1 MLGCT
6 PPALC
11 TLCIDVCSGAQVV
24 SPSGH
29 DALTV
34 PCKQEV
40 TVPPDARCTARHL
53 EVLARTLTA
62 PRCTSSADPG
72 ERAVEQSRLLAVHSD
87 TLHHWCSGSSTVPPS
102 SAAGAL
108 DVPRRPARLRGRPCP
123 EGAPGG
129 TSEVTVPDCVGVRR
143 CHIYLGNRLN
153 ELSPATPV
161 PTSAGQS
168 CDPEV
173 VHPFL
178 FISTGPTL

>member
-1 MLGCT
+1 MGCT

-72 ERAVEQSRLLAVHSD
+72 ELVVEHSRLLAVQGD
-87 TLHHWCSGSSTVPPS
+87 ALHHWCSGSSTVPPS

-108 DVPRRPARLRGRPCP
+108 GVPRLPARLRGRPCP

-143 CHIYLGNRLN
+143 CHIYQCTRRN

-173 VHPFL
+173 VHPFHV
-178 FISTGPTL
+178 ISTGPTL

>member
-1 MLGCT
+1 MGCT

-34 PCKQEV
+34 PCKQVV

-72 ERAVEQSRLLAVHSD
+72 ERAVEHSRLLAVQGD
-87 TLHHWCSGSSTVPPS
+87 ALHHWCSGSSTVPPS

-108 DVPRRPARLRGRPCP
+108 DVGGDDPPGRT
-123 EGAPGG
+123 GG
-129 TSEVTVPDCVGVRR
+129 CVRR
-143 CHIYLGNRLN
+143 WVFTVF
-153 ELSPATPV
+153 S
-161 PTSAGQS
+161 
-168 CDPEV
+168 
-173 VHPFL
+173 HP
-178 FISTGPTL
+178 